1 MSKNITA
8 TAFKRPTQ
16 AVRQRPYI
24 FFRSVQN
31 YTLVPNQPG
40 IGVTANVVTLR
51 PQGNIADGNRVTHG
65 WKIWINYT
73 LPTKD
78 ALFIHLNG
86 NTINLGHNITHPV
99 LLIDTTLDPLGIDS
113 TEYKIFNPDPEGKEV
128 SINMFVIEQILQ
140 ISPM

>member
-1 MSKNITA
+1 MKNLTA
-8 TAFKRPTQ
+8 TASKRPTTP
-16 AVRQRPYI
+16 VRQRPYI

-40 IGVTANVVTLR
+40 IGQTANVVTLR

-65 WKIWINYT
+65 WKIWINYQT
-73 LPTKD
+73 RSRSP
-78 ALFIHLNG
+78 LFIHLNG
-86 NTINLGHNITHPV
+86 NTICFGQCDEPV

-113 TEYKIFNPDPEGKEV
+113 TEYKIFNSDPEITFQY
-128 SINMFVIEQILQ
+128 INMFVIEQILQ

>member
-1 MSKNITA
+1 MKNITA

-24 FFRSVQN
+24 FYRSIQN
-31 YTLVPNQPG
+31 YTLVPNQIG
-40 IGVTANVVTLR
+40 IGQTANVVTLR

-65 WKIWINYT
+65 WKIWINYQT
-73 LPTKD
+73 PSRFPTY
-78 ALFIHLNG
+78 IHLNG
-86 NTINLGHNITHPV
+86 NTINLGVLVDPF

-113 TEYKIFNPDPEGKEV
+113 TEYRLFNPDPENNQIY
-128 SINMFVIEQILQ
+128 INMFVVEQILQ